1 MTTHIKQNSLKRT
14 EKEVRWLEKPPY
26 VQLFAD
32 YSSTNLRITM
42 FTIIKAEINVKM
54 EKRWILQ
61 H

>member
-54 EKRWILQ
+54 EKR
-61 H
+61 